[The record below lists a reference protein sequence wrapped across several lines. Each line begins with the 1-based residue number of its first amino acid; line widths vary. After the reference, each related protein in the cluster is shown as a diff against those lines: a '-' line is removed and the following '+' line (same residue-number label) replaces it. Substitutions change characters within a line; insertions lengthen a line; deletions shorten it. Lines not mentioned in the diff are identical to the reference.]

1 MSKLFLLR
9 FTDKPDSLAIRQRH
23 MAEHVAWLDAHADA
37 VIVAGTMRVA
47 PEDPPLAAI
56 WIVRADSAEAVLALS
71 DGDPFWVNGLRATRE
86 VFLYRAH
93 SAIPVLNAD

>member
-1 MSKLFLLR
+1 MSRLFLLR
-9 FTDKPDSLAIRQRH
+9 FTDKPDSMAIRQRH
-23 MAEHVAWLDAHADA
+23 LAEHVAWLDAHADE
-37 VIVAGTMRVA
+37 VIVAGTLRVA
-47 PEDPPLAAI
+47 QEDPPLAAI

-71 DGDPFWVNGLRATRE
+71 DGDPFWVHGLRATRE

>member
-37 VIVAGTMRVA
+37 VLVAGTMRVA
-47 PEDPPLAAI
+47 QDDPPLAAI
-56 WIVRADSAEAVLALS
+56 WIVRAESAEAVLALS
-71 DGDPFWVNGLRATRE
+71 DGDPFWTNGLRATRE

>member
-1 MSKLFLLR
+1 MSRLFLLR
-9 FTDKPDSLAIRQRH
+9 FTDKPDSLAIRKQH
-23 MAEHVAWLDAHADA
+23 MAEHVAWLDAHAEA

-47 PEDPPLAAI
+47 ETDPPLAAI
-56 WIVRADSAEAVLALS
+56 WIVRAETAEAVLALS
-71 DGDPFWVNGLRATRE
+71 DSDPFWVNGLRATRE